1 MRIGIDAMGGDF
13 APKECIKA
21 VLSQANALDC
31 DSQFFVFGEQSALK
45 DYATDLNHPKITVVH
60 TGESISMGEHAT
72 KAVASKKEASIN
84 VGMRYLAEDMIDAF
98 LGAGNTGAMMVS
110 ALYQVKTITGIER
123 PALSSVLPQQSGV
136 TGVLLDVGANSDVKP
151 ETLAKFAVLGSEY
164 AKAVYGIKNPRVGLL
179 NIGEEEEKGNILTK
193 GAFPILAGQTG
204 INFVGNVEGR
214 HLFSDV
220 VDVAVCDGFTGNVVV
235 KTCEGFFYNLLKRG
249 VEDEFL
255 TNFNF
260 EHYGG
265 TPILGVKKPVIV
277 GHGITKAKT
286 FCNMIKLAQNVVNS
300 NLIAK
305 IEQSFSE
312 ATNSEM
318 HS

>member
-21 VLSQANALDC
+21 VLEEASVKNC
-31 DSQFFVFGEQSALK
+31 EYQFFIFGEKKALSEYQYALK
-45 DYATDLNHPKITVVH
+45 HPRITVIH
-60 TGESISMGEHAT
+60 TGDSIGMGEHAT

-84 VGMRYLAEDMIDAF
+84 VGMHYLATDQIDAF

-123 PALSSVLPQQSGV
+123 PALSSVLPQQSGT

-164 AKAVYGIKNPRVGLL
+164 AKAVYGIENPRVGLI
-179 NIGEEEEKGNILTK
+179 NIGEEEEKGNLLTK
-193 GAFPILAGQTG
+193 GAFPLLKDQNG
-204 INFVGNVEGR
+204 INFIGNVEGR
-214 HLFSDV
+214 HLFNDK
-220 VDVAVCDGFTGNVVV
+220 VDVAVCDGFTGNVIV
-235 KTCEGFFYNLLKRG
+235 KSCEGFFYNLLKRG

-255 TNFNF
+255 NKFNF

-265 TPILGVKKPVIV
+265 TPILGIKKPVII

-286 FCNMIKLAQNVVNS
+286 FRNMIKLSKSVVDS
-300 NLIAK
+300 NLISK
-305 IEQSFSE
+305 IELSFSE
-312 ATNSEM
+312 TTS
-318 HS
+318 S